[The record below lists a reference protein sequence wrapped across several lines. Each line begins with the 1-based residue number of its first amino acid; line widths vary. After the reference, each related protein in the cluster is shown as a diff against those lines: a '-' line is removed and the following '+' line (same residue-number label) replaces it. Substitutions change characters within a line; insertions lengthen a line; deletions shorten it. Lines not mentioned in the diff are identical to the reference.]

1 MQPLIFN
8 LSELGCL
15 RYVSCIHIVGFFFMT
30 QYKNL
35 VSYSMFTYFTFIIK
49 TNELDVSSVI
59 IFDVISS
66 IFSFL

>member
-1 MQPLIFN
+1 
-8 LSELGCL
+8 
-15 RYVSCIHIVGFFFMT
+15 MT